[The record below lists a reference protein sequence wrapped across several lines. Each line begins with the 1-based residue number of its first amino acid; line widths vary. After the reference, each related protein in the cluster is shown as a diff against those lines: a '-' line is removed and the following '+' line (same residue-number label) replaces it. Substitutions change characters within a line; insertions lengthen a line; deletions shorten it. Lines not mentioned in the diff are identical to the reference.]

1 MLERVKVR
9 ALFEG
14 MISGLEGKLSRVR
27 MLRLA
32 VLVKEVKVVEDICGL
47 EKSEGRVI

>member
-14 MISGLEGKLSRVR
+14 IISGLEGKLSNVR
-27 MLRLA
+27 TFRLA
-32 VLVKEVKVVEDICGL
+32 VLVKERNVIDDI
-47 EKSEGRVI
+47 

>member
-9 ALFEG
+9 ALLEG

-27 MLRLA
+27 TLRLA
-32 VLVKEVKVVEDICGL
+32 VLVKEVKVVDDI
-47 EKSEGRVI
+47 